1 MNNVNKLIK
10 LIEEGVDPNTIVNGE
25 TIFIRLIDMPT
36 ITSRNPIKL
45 MLDHGSRSTGR
56 YTVEMHGFRSDM
68 QQMIDRGANPNSRNR
83 YGRYAIEICARED
96 ELILMRYGATK
107 YNNCDEESRV
117 ARRINRVLII
127 CDMMLYMDDG
137 VPSDWIREIKEC
149 LY

>member
-1 MNNVNKLIK
+1 MNNVNKLIKLIEEGVDPNTIVDGETILNKLIK

-25 TIFIRLIDMPT
+25 TIFIRSIDMPT
-36 ITSRNPIKL
+36 LTSRNPIIRIL
-45 MLDHGSRSTGR
+45 LDRGVDPDSLSRSSGR
-56 YTVEMHGFRSDM
+56 CTLEV
-68 QQMIDRGANPNSRNR
+68 
-83 YGRYAIEICARED
+83 CARED

-107 YNNCDEESRV
+107 YNCDEEYRV